1 MTRIISLLM
10 ALALAPVA
18 FAANPDATLEAKV
31 AELVKAPDVT
41 VVHLWATWCPNC
53 FMEIKDGGW
62 KKFVEANP
70 NTKFIFASVWDDGKD
85 GRQLLEKF
93 GVASLPNVTI
103 VADPGPRRG
112 DKITKFLDTPVTW
125 LPSTWIFK
133 NGKLYYALNYGEIHF
148 PLLQQLVDD
157 STSKWDRDSSIM
169 PK

>member
-1 MTRIISLLM
+1 MIRYCLLLLGISLASL
-10 ALALAPVA
+10 VR
-18 FAANPDATLEAKV
+18 AADPAVEARV
-31 AELVKAPDVT
+31 TELVKQPGVT

-53 FMEIKDGGW
+53 FMEFKDGGW

-70 NTKFIFASVWDDGKD
+70 DTQIVFASVWDDGKD

-93 GVASLPNVTI
+93 GVGAQKNVTI

-112 DKITKFLDTPVTW
+112 DDKLKRFLDTPVTW

-148 PLLQQLVDD
+148 PILQQLVDD

-169 PK
+169 K